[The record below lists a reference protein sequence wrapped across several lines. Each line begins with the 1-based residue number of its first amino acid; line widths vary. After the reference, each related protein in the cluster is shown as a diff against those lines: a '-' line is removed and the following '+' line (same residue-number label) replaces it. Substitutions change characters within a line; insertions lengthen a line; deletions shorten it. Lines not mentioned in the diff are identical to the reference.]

1 MAHHNQEQE
10 QVSARPIR
18 IKKPSLKLLE
28 LRASESN
35 KQQSPQQ
42 RRKAKATPK
51 ATARQ
56 RSKEPE
62 AMQDIQESNDF
73 QDILELDK

>member
-1 MAHHNQEQE
+1 M
-10 QVSARPIR
+10 SARPIR

-42 RRKAKATPK
+42 RRKAKATAK

-62 AMQDIQESNDF
+62 AMQDIQESDDF
-73 QDILELDK
+73 QDILDLDK